1 MPVGGLMSYRNFFL
15 LGASLLGLAAGLAM
29 RAFGAWP
36 ESRIAFAVVT
46 GLVLLSAAA
55 SVGRQLLRREIGVD
69 VIAILAMTGAL
80 LLGQYLA
87 GAIIAVMLT
96 GGAALEQYAVARAR
110 RELTALISRAPR
122 IAHRLQG
129 EEFIDIPV
137 DQVSIGD
144 RLVVKPGEVVPVDGI
159 ISSGRAM
166 LDESSLT
173 GESRPVSL
181 EAGMPVRSGGSNA
194 GGPFELRVTATASQ
208 STYAGI
214 IRLVQAAEASKAP
227 LVRLADRYAL
237 MFLALTLVLTALAW
251 ILEGS
256 SIRALAVLVVATP
269 CPLIL
274 AAPAAIIAGV
284 SRAAK
289 HGIIIKGGAPL
300 EALART
306 RVLLLD
312 KTGTAT
318 SARPEVV
325 AVETVGQ
332 VSSDEIVRS
341 AASVEQLSVHPYA
354 PAILAEARNRKL
366 ALVFPSDVREQMGT
380 GISGKVDSH
389 RVAVGRYDFVAPGA
403 PRTPELRSVELRT
416 AADGSS
422 SAFVSIDGTLA
433 GVLILQD
440 PIRPEAP
447 RTLRSL
453 RAAGIEH
460 IHLVTGDH
468 PDVAELVGDVL
479 GVDRVFA
486 ERAPDEKVEVVRLV
500 RSEGVTAMVG
510 DGINDAPALA
520 LADVGIAMG
529 ARGATA
535 ASEAADV
542 VLTSDRFQGIA
553 DVIGIA
559 RRTRRIAVESI
570 AVGMGLSIV
579 AMGFAAAGFIA
590 PIDGALLQEAIDVL
604 VILNALRAL
613 RGPTVGIP
621 SSPEMTDVAQRLAL
635 RHRALRPKVGE
646 LATLAV
652 HLDDLTAAEARSRLE
667 QIQQTLDKELLPH
680 EDDEQRTAYPLIER
694 LLADENPTG
703 PLIQTHYEIRRLS
716 RLFGRL
722 VKQLPA
728 SGPGRED
735 LRDIRRVLYGLHA
748 ILTLHFAQEDELY
761 SLLSGVA

>member
-1 MPVGGLMSYRNFFL
+1 MSHPKFFL
-15 LGASLLGLAAGLAM
+15 LGAVLLGLAAGLVMLGFNAQ
-29 RAFGAWP
+29 AA
-36 ESRIAFAVVT
+36 SDTIFAVVT
-46 GLVLLSAAA
+46 GLVLLIAAA
-55 SVGRQLLRREIGVD
+55 SVGRRLLRRELGVD
-69 VIAILAMTGAL
+69 VIAILAMAGAL

-87 GAIIAVMLT
+87 GAVIAVMLT
-96 GGAALEQYAVARAR
+96 SGSALEQYAIARAR
-110 RELTALISRAPR
+110 RELSALISRAPR
-122 IAHRLQG
+122 IAHRRQG
-129 EEFIDIPV
+129 DTFVDVPV
-137 DQVSIGD
+137 DQISLGD
-144 RLVVKPGEVVPVDGI
+144 SLVVKPGEVVPVDGI
-159 ISSGRAM
+159 ISSGAAV

-181 EAGMPVRSGGSNA
+181 EAGMPVRSGGSNS
-194 GGPFELRVTATASQ
+194 GMPFELRVTTTASQ

-227 LVRLADRYAL
+227 FVRLADRYAL
-237 MFLALTLVLTALAW
+237 AFLILTIVLASLAW
-251 ILEGS
+251 FLEGS
-256 SIRALAVLVVATP
+256 SLRALAVLIVATP

-284 SRAAK
+284 SRAAR

-300 EALART
+300 ETLART

-325 AVETVGQ
+325 AVETFGR
-332 VSSDEIVRS
+332 VSADEMVRS

-366 ALVFPSDVREQMGT
+366 ALVFPVNVHEQMGT
-380 GISGKVDSH
+380 GISGEVDGR
-389 RVAVGRYDFVAPGA
+389 RVAVGQREFVAPGA
-403 PRTPELRSVELRT
+403 PRIPEVRSVEMRT

-422 SAFVSIDGTLA
+422 SVFISIEGTLA

-447 RTLRSL
+447 RVLRSL
-453 RAAGIEH
+453 RAAGLER

-486 ERAPDEKVEVVRLV
+486 ERAPDEKADVVRRV

-553 DVIGIA
+553 DAISIA
-559 RRTRRIAVESI
+559 QRTRRIALESVV
-570 AVGMGLSIV
+570 VGMGLSLI
-579 AMGFAAAGFIA
+579 AMGFAAAGFIP
-590 PIDGALLQEAIDVL
+590 PIDGALLQEAIDIL

-613 RGPTVGIP
+613 GGRAVGTR
-621 SSPEMTDVAQRLAL
+621 SSPEMTRIAQKLAKS
-635 RHRALRPKVGE
+635 HRALRPKVGE
-646 LATLAV
+646 LAALAV
-652 HLDDLTAAEARSRLE
+652 QLDELSAGEARLRFERMQQMLE
-667 QIQQTLDKELLPH
+667 TELLPH
-680 EDDEQRTAYPLIER
+680 EEDEQRTAYPLIEK
-694 LLADENPTG
+694 LLSRENPTG

-716 RLFGRL
+716 RLYGRL
-722 VKQLPA
+722 IKQLPP
-728 SGPGRED
+728 SGPVKED

-748 ILTLHFAQEDELY
+748 ILTLHFAQEDDLY
-761 SLLSGVA
+761 SLLNGVT

>member
-1 MPVGGLMSYRNFFL
+1 MPDPKFIL
-15 LGASLLGLAAGLAM
+15 LIAALLGLAAGLVM
-29 RAFGAWP
+29 RGLDALTA
-36 ESRIAFAVVT
+36 SSAAFAMVT
-46 GLVLLSAAA
+46 GLVLLAAA
-55 SVGRQLLRREIGVD
+55 VSLGRRLLRRELGVD
-69 VIAILAMTGAL
+69 VIAILAMAGAL

-96 GGAALEQYAVARAR
+96 GGSALEQYAIARAR
-110 RELTALISRAPR
+110 RELRGLICRAPR
-122 IAHRLQG
+122 IAHRRHGDGFLDVPV
-129 EEFIDIPV
+129 EEI
-137 DQVSIGD
+137 SIAD
-144 RLVVKPGEVVPVDGI
+144 ALVVKPGEVVPVDGI
-159 ISSGRAM
+159 ISSGVAV

-181 EAGMPVRSGGSNA
+181 EAGMPVRSGGSNC
-194 GGPFELRVTATASQ
+194 GGPFELRATATASQ

-214 IRLVQAAEASKAP
+214 VRLVQAAEASKAP
-227 LVRLADRYAL
+227 FVRLADRYAL
-237 MFLALTLVLTALAW
+237 VFLVLTLILASLAW
-251 ILEGS
+251 LLERS
-256 SIRALAVLVVATP
+256 PLRALAVLVVATP

-274 AAPAAIIAGV
+274 AAPAAIIAGI
-284 SRAAK
+284 SRAAR
-289 HGIIIKGGAPL
+289 HGIIVKGGAPL

-325 AVETVGQ
+325 AVENFAGA
-332 VSSDEIVRS
+332 SPEEIIRG

-354 PAILAEARNRKL
+354 PAILAEARNRGI
-366 ALVFPSDVREQMGT
+366 ALVFPTNVQERMGT
-380 GISGKVDSH
+380 GIAGDVIGR
-389 RVAVGRYDFVAPGA
+389 RVAVGQLEYVAPGA
-403 PRTPELRSVELRT
+403 ARTPQVRAVQLRT

-422 SAFVSIDGTLA
+422 SVFVSLDGVLA

-447 RTLRSL
+447 RVLRSL
-453 RAAGIEH
+453 RSFGIAH

-486 ERAPDEKVEVVRLV
+486 ERAADEKVDVVRLV
-500 RSEGVTAMVG
+500 RTEGITAMVG

-553 DVIGIA
+553 DAIGIA
-559 RRTRRIAVESI
+559 RRTRRIALQSVM
-570 AVGMGLSIV
+570 VGMGLSLL
-579 AMGFAAAGFIA
+579 AMAFAAAGLIT
-590 PIDGALLQEAIDVL
+590 PIDGALLQEAIDIL

-613 RGPTVGIP
+613 GGRTVGIR
-621 SSPEMTDVAQRLAL
+621 SSAEMTGIAERLATA
-635 RHRALRPKVGE
+635 HRALRARVAE
-646 LATLAV
+646 LAALAV
-652 HLDDLTAAEARSRLE
+652 HLDELPAMEARSRLE
-667 QIQQTLDKELLPH
+667 RIQRILEVELLPH
-680 EDDEQRTAYPLIER
+680 EDDEQRTAYPLIGR
-694 LLADENPTG
+694 LLAGENPTG
-703 PLIQTHYEIRRLS
+703 PLVQTHYEIRRLS
-716 RLFGRL
+716 RLYGRL
-722 VKQLPA
+722 VRQIPP
-728 SGPGRED
+728 SGPATED

-761 SLLSGVA
+761 SLLNGAT

>member
-1 MPVGGLMSYRNFFL
+1 MSHPKVL
-15 LGASLLGLAAGLAM
+15 ALEAALLGLAAGLVM
-29 RAFGAWP
+29 RGFDAQTA
-36 ESRIAFAVVT
+36 SRLTFAVVT
-46 GLVLLSAAA
+46 GLVLLFAAA
-55 SVGRQLLRREIGVD
+55 SVGRRLLRRELGVD
-69 VIAILAMTGAL
+69 VIAILAMAGAL

-96 GGAALEQYAVARAR
+96 GGSALEQYAIARAR
-110 RELTALISRAPR
+110 RELSALISRAPR
-122 IAHRLQG
+122 IAHRRQG
-129 EEFIDIPV
+129 DAFLDVPV
-137 DQVSIGD
+137 DQVALGD
-144 RLVVKPGEVVPVDGI
+144 ALVVKPGEVVPVDGI
-159 ISSGRAM
+159 VSSGSAV

-181 EAGMPVRSGGSNA
+181 EAGMPVRSGGSNS
-194 GGPFELRVTATASQ
+194 GGPFELRVTTTASQ

-227 LVRLADRYAL
+227 FVRLADRYAL
-237 MFLALTLVLTALAW
+237 VFLILTLVLASLAW
-251 ILEGS
+251 LLEGS
-256 SIRALAVLVVATP
+256 PLRALAVLVVATP

-284 SRAAK
+284 SRAARY
-289 HGIIIKGGAPL
+289 GIVIKGGAPL
-300 EALART
+300 ETLART

-325 AVETVGQ
+325 AVETLGG
-332 VSSDEIVRS
+332 VSSEEIVRN

-366 ALVFPSDVREQMGT
+366 ALVFPTNVREQMGT
-380 GISGKVDSH
+380 GIHGEVDGR
-389 RVAVGRYDFVAPGA
+389 RVAVGQREFVAPGA
-403 PRTPELRSVELRT
+403 PMTPEVRSVELRT
-416 AADGSS
+416 AADGSAS
-422 SAFVSIDGTLA
+422 VFVSIDDALA

-447 RTLRSL
+447 RVLRSL
-453 RAAGIEH
+453 RAGGIAH
-460 IHLVTGDH
+460 IYLVTGDH

-486 ERAPDEKVEVVRLV
+486 ERAPDEKVDVVRLI

-535 ASEAADV
+535 ASEAASV
-542 VLTSDRFQGIA
+542 VLTSDRFQGVA
-553 DVIGIA
+553 DAIGIA
-559 RRTRRIAVESI
+559 KRTHRIALESVV
-570 AVGMGLSIV
+570 VGMGLSFI

-590 PIDGALLQEAIDVL
+590 PIDGALLQEAIDIL
-604 VILNALRAL
+604 VILNSLRAL
-613 RGPTVGIP
+613 GGRAVGIP
-621 SSPEMTDVAQRLAL
+621 TSPEMASIAQRLAAS
-635 RHRALRPKVGE
+635 HRALRPKVAE
-646 LATLAV
+646 LAALALR
-652 HLDDLTAAEARSRLE
+652 LDELPAGEARSRLE
-667 QIQQTLDKELLPH
+667 EILQMLENELLPH
-680 EDDEQRTAYPLIER
+680 EDEEQRTAYPAIER
-694 LLADENPTG
+694 LLSRENPTG

-722 VKQLPA
+722 IKQLPP
-728 SGPGRED
+728 SGPARED

-748 ILTLHFAQEDELY
+748 ILTLHFAQEDDLY
-761 SLLSGVA
+761 TLLNGDT

>member
-1 MPVGGLMSYRNFFL
+1 MSYRNFFL

-214 IRLVQAAEASKAP
+214 VRLVQAAEASKAP

-237 MFLALTLVLTALAW
+237 IFLAFTLVLTALAW
-251 ILEGS
+251 LLEGS
-256 SIRALAVLVVATP
+256 PLRALAVLVVATP

-300 EALART
+300 ETLART

-318 SARPEVV
+318 SARPEVM
-325 AVETVGQ
+325 AVETVGG
-332 VSSDEIVRS
+332 VTSNEVVRS

-354 PAILAEARNRKL
+354 PAILAEARNRRL

-380 GISGKVDSH
+380 GISGKVDNH

-403 PRTPELRSVELRT
+403 RRMPELRSVELRT

-422 SAFVSIDGTLA
+422 SVFVSIDGTLA
-433 GVLILQD
+433 GILILQD
-440 PIRPEAP
+440 PIRPDAP
-447 RTLRSL
+447 RALRSL
-453 RAAGIEH
+453 RGAGIEH

-486 ERAPDEKVEVVRLV
+486 ERAPDEKVDVVRLV
-500 RSEGVTAMVG
+500 RSEGITAMVG

-529 ARGATA
+529 SRGATA

-542 VLTSDRFQGIA
+542 VLTSDRFQTIA
-553 DVIGIA
+553 DAIVIA
-559 RRTRRIAVESI
+559 QRTRRIALESVV
-570 AVGMGLSIV
+570 VGMGLSIV
-579 AMGFAAAGFIA
+579 AMAFAAAGFIT

-613 RGPTVGIP
+613 TGPTVGIP
-621 SSPEMTDVAQRLAL
+621 SSPEMVGIAQGLAL

-646 LATLAV
+646 LAALAV
-652 HLDDLTAAEARSRLE
+652 HLDELSPVEARSHLE
-667 QIQQTLDKELLPH
+667 QTQQMLERELLPH
-680 EDDEQRTAYPLIER
+680 EDEEQRTAYPLIEKV
-694 LLADENPTG
+694 LGAENPTG
-703 PLIQTHYEIRRLS
+703 PLIQTHYEIRRLT

-722 VKQLPA
+722 VKQLPS
-728 SGPGRED
+728 SGPARED

-761 SLLSGVA
+761 SLLDGASLRGA